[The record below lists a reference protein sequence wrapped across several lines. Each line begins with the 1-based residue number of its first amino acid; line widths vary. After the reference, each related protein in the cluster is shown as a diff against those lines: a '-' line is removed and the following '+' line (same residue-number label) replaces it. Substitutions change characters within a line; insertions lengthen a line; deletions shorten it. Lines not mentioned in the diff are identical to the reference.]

1 MLSGRV
7 PSDSIPNAWSRLLSE
22 RRAAG
27 AALIDLTEANPTRVG
42 LSGVGVAELAAL
54 ATAEAMRY
62 EPDPRGARAARQAV
76 AGYYRERGL
85 AADANEIVLTAS
97 TSEAY
102 AHLFRLLAEP
112 GQTFLVPAPSYPL
125 FEPLAALEGVRLR
138 RYRLAWDGCW
148 HLDLGSLEAA
158 MDAGARGM
166 IVVQPNHPTGSCL
179 APDELAAAEALCE
192 RCGAALISDE
202 VFGDFAWPS
211 APGSAAAAAD
221 RGGAPPRGD
230 VEAPAGGETGSPA
243 VGRGYEGGP
252 SASLPSLLGSR
263 RVPTF
268 VLSGLSKV
276 CGMPQLKLGWMAVAG
291 PEPARAEALRG
302 LEWIADLFL
311 SVATPVQVALPRL
324 LAGRHAWQARVR
336 ERIAANLARLRAG
349 LARQPAL
356 DLLAGSGGWVAVVRV
371 PRRRSEEEWALELL
385 RRGVV
390 VHPGHFYDFE
400 GEAYLV
406 VSLIVAPADFSRGVD
421 TIEALAGEG

>member
-7 PSDSIPNAWSRLLSE
+7 PPDPVPNAWSRLLDE

-27 AALIDLTEANPTRVG
+27 VPLLDLTEANPTRVG
-42 LSGVGVAELAAL
+42 LSGVGAAELAAL
-54 ATAEAMRY
+54 AAPEAARY
-62 EPDPRGARAARQAV
+62 EPDPRGARAAREAV

-85 AADANEIVLTAS
+85 AADADGIILTAG

-102 AHLFRLLAEP
+102 AHLFRLMAEP
-112 GQTFLVPAPSYPL
+112 GESFLVPTPSYPL

-138 RYRLAWDGCW
+138 RYRLAWDGEW

-158 MDAGARGM
+158 MDAGVRGM

-192 RCGAALISDE
+192 QHGVALISDE
-202 VFGDFAWPS
+202 VFGDFPWA
-211 APGSAAAAAD
+211 
-221 RGGAPPRGD
+221 GA
-230 VEAPAGGETGSPA
+230 SQ
-243 VGRGYEGGP
+243 
-252 SASLPSLLGSR
+252 SLPSLLGPH

-276 CGMPQLKLGWMAVAG
+276 CGMPQLKLGWIAVAG
-291 PEPARAEALRG
+291 PAAARAEALRR

-336 ERIAANLARLRAG
+336 ERIAANLARLRGAVAQG
-349 LARQPAL
+349 PSL
-356 DLLAGSGGWVAVVRV
+356 DLLGGAGGWIAVLRV

-400 GEAYLV
+400 GEAFLV
-406 VSLIVAPADFSRGVD
+406 VSLIVPPREFAAGLAQ
-421 TIEALAGEG
+421 IETLAGEA